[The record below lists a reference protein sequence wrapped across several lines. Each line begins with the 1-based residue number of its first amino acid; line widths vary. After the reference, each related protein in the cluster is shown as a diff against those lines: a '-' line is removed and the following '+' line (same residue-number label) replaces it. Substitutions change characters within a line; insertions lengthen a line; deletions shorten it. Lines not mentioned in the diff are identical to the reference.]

1 MKDHPGLG
9 REAANCFG
17 PMRISTMTRRFPV
30 IPTLLVLAAAGVM
43 IWLGF
48 WQLRRLAEK
57 EALLARYQAAQASP
71 AEVPWP
77 SSPEGA
83 QLALYRHS
91 RLLCAR
97 IAGHS
102 GIAGRSAGN
111 EAGIAQYAQC
121 LLPDGSTA
129 KVVMGWSR
137 DPMQMGNWTGGEV
150 RGVIAPG
157 PRLVADP
164 PLGGLEANARPDPSE
179 IPNNHLAYA
188 VQWFLFAAT
197 AVVVYGI
204 ALRRRLLA

>member
-1 MKDHPGLG
+1 MATQRK
-9 REAANCFG
+9 
-17 PMRISTMTRRFPV
+17 T
-30 IPTLLVLAAAGVM
+30 IPPFATLLVLAAVATM

-48 WQLRRLAEK
+48 WQLRRLDEK
-57 EALLARYQAAQASP
+57 EALLARYQSAQSSS

-77 SSPEGA
+77 ASPAAA
-83 QLALYRHS
+83 QMALYRRS
-91 RLLCAR
+91 RLLCVRVTAR
-97 IAGHS
+97 NGV
-102 GIAGRSAGN
+102 AGRSAAN
-111 EAGIAQYAQC
+111 EPGIGQYAQC
-121 LLPDGSTA
+121 VLPDGSQA

-137 DPMQMGNWTGGEV
+137 DPMRTGDWTGGEV

-197 AVVVYGI
+197 ALIVYGV
-204 ALRRRLLA
+204 AVRRRLIS